1 MKIKIYS
8 IAKKQNKCDEFIK
21 QIKQFGVT
29 VEDISIFNAN
39 IQKAQKDS
47 AISAKESY
55 GIEFS
60 KYLKHNVPNIALHP
74 NGKEVS
80 TLEFSNLLR
89 DKNEINFFIGGS
101 YGFDDTFLSKTTNIS
116 LSKLTFSYKITKI
129 IIFEQIFRAL
139 CIINNHP
146 YHKE

>member
-1 MKIKIYS
+1 MKIRIYS
-8 IAKKQNKCDEFIK
+8 ISKKQNKCDEFIK
-21 QIKQFGVT
+21 QIRQFGAI
-29 VEDISIFNAN
+29 VEEINIFNNN

-47 AISAKESY
+47 TKSAKESY

-60 KYLKHNVPNIALHP
+60 KYLKNNVPNIAFDP
-74 NGKEVS
+74 NGREIN
-80 TLEFSNLLR
+80 TFEFSDLLR
-89 DKNEINFFIGGS
+89 DKNEINFFIGGC
-101 YGFDDTFLSKTTNIS
+101 YGFDDIFLSKTTNIS
-116 LSKLTFSYKITKI
+116 LSKLTFSYKMTKI

>member
-8 IAKKQNKCDEFIK
+8 ISKKHNKCDDFIK
-21 QIKQFGVT
+21 QIKQFGVA
-29 VEDISIFNAN
+29 VEDISIFNSN

-47 AISAKESY
+47 PQAAKESY
-55 GIEFS
+55 GIEFD
-60 KYLKHNVPNIALHP
+60 KYIKKNALNIALHP
-74 NGKEVS
+74 NSKEMD
-80 TLEFSNLLR
+80 TYTFSNLLK
-89 DKNEINFFIGGS
+89 DKNEINFFIGGAF
-101 YGFDDTFLSKTTNIS
+101 GFSEKFLSKTTNIS
-116 LSKLTFSYKITKI
+116 LSKLTFSHRVAKI

>member
-1 MKIKIYS
+1 MKIRIYS
-8 IAKKQNKCDEFIK
+8 IAKKQNNCDEFIK
-21 QIKQFGVT
+21 QIKQFGVI

-55 GIEFS
+55 RAEFS
-60 KYLKHNVPNIALHP
+60 KYLKNNVLNIALHP

-80 TLEFSNLLR
+80 TIEFSNLLR
-89 DKNEINFFIGGS
+89 DKNEITFFIGGA
-101 YGFDDTFLSKTTNIS
+101 YGFDDAFLSKTTNIS
-116 LSKLTFSYKITKI
+116 LSKLTFSHKIAKI
-129 IIFEQIFRAL
+129 VVFEQIFRAL